1 MTTTGGLVSDALVDA
16 VLDRAAADTSLADP
30 AKLLVL
36 AALEGPDDLDDAL
49 TGTAAPAVP
58 QTAPAAQP
66 TADPV
71 AVTRAYLSRVTVR
84 GFRGIGPASTLTLD
98 PGPGLTVVAGR
109 NGCGK
114 SSFAE
119 ALEVALTRHSYRWSK
134 RTAVWSES
142 WRNLHQPQTTSI
154 LVELA
159 EEGQGTT
166 AVGAEWAAGAD
177 LAAVK
182 SWTQRPGEK
191 RGDLDSLG
199 WARDLELFRP
209 FLSYDELGA
218 QFAEPSKL
226 HDALSGILGLDR
238 LEDAGKLLTARAKS
252 LAEPATQTT
261 AVAKQLAPQLTDCPD
276 PRGPQ
281 ALALMRGKKPD
292 LAAVSA
298 LVTGAAP
305 ADPHLTALRA
315 LTLVEAPTLAP
326 WRQARS
332 DLDEAA
338 ARRAEALADADAA
351 EIGATTLLRAAV
363 QHFEE
368 HGQGPCPVCGQGT
381 LDPAWADRARTSIDR
396 AGLFAGADA
405 ALAAARSTLQ
415 RAVPAAPHAVTAAA
429 PEGLPALADALTDLS
444 TAWAE
449 LRTTST
455 DESRLV
461 AEVET
466 HHATVETAVH
476 EVVAQATAAVAA
488 REDAWQP
495 LAVRVAEW
503 LGLARRAEQ
512 AAGTVAQL
520 KAAEKWLKTNTNEL
534 RNARLAPLADRA
546 RQIWS
551 MLRQESNVDLGA
563 LTLEGANTR
572 RRVELVA
579 SVDGQDA
586 GAFGVMSQGELHV
599 LALALFLPR
608 ATAADSPFG
617 FLVID
622 DPVQAMDP
630 AKVDG
635 LAQVLQQAAQDRQ
648 VVVLTHDDRLP
659 EAVRR
664 LQIPARI
671 LEVTR
676 DAGSAVVIHESSN
689 PAARYLSDA
698 RAVAVD
704 KSVPGEVVAS
714 VVPELCRLALESA
727 CRDVF
732 FAQQLLAGARR
743 PDVEARWTAAVTTRA
758 RLLLVVDPAPGATLD
773 AWLNSQRRRRALG
786 VCTTAVHTGL
796 NGHPLNAID
805 DVKSVV
811 HELALSHGN

>member
-1 MTTTGGLVSDALVDA
+1 MADALVDT
-16 VLDRAAADTSLADP
+16 VLDRATADAGLPEAS
-30 AKLLVL
+30 KLLVL

-49 TGTAAPAVP
+49 AGTAAPAVQQP
-58 QTAPAAQP
+58 APAPQDD
-66 TADPV
+66 ADP
-71 AVTRAYLSRVTVR
+71 ASAARAYLSRVTVT
-84 GFRGIGPASTLTLD
+84 GFRGIGPAATLTLE

-142 WRNLHQPQTTSI
+142 WRNLHQPKTTSI

-166 AVGAEWAAGAD
+166 SVGAEWATGAD
-177 LAAVK
+177 LGAVK
-182 SWTQRPGEK
+182 TWTQRPGEK
-191 RGDLDSLG
+191 RGDLESLG
-199 WARDLELFRP
+199 WRRDLELFRP

-218 QFAEPSKL
+218 LFAEPSKL

-238 LEDAGKLLTARAKS
+238 LEDAGKLLTARGKS
-252 LAEPATQTT
+252 LAEPATQ
-261 AVAKQLAPQLTDCPD
+261 AAALARQLAPPLNGCSD

-281 ALALMRGKKPD
+281 AMALMKGKLPD
-292 LAAVSA
+292 LTAVSA

-305 ADPHLTALRA
+305 ADPHLAALRA
-315 LTLVEAPTLAP
+315 LARLESPDLDA

-332 DLDEAA
+332 DLDEAT
-338 ARRAEALADADAA
+338 ARRAEALADAGAA

-381 LDPAWADRARTSIDR
+381 LDPAWADHARTSIDR
-396 AGLFAGADA
+396 AGLFAGAVADADA
-405 ALAAARSTLQ
+405 ALAAARAALH
-415 RAVPAAPHAVTAAA
+415 RAVPAAPHAVTSSA
-429 PEGLPALADALTDLS
+429 PDGLPALADVLTDLS

-449 LRTTST
+449 LRTAST
-455 DESRLV
+455 DDTRPAADV
-461 AEVET
+461 DA
-466 HHATVETAVH
+466 HHATVEAAVR
-476 EVVAQATAAVAA
+476 EVVAQATTAVAA

-503 LGLARRAEQ
+503 LGLATRAEQ
-512 AAGTVAQL
+512 AADTVTQL

-572 RRVELVA
+572 RRVELMA

-586 GAFGVMSQGELHV
+586 GAFGVMSQGELHA

-635 LAQVLQQAAQDRQ
+635 LAQVLQQTAQDRQ

-676 DAGSAVVIHESSN
+676 DAGSAVIVHEGSN
-689 PAARYLSDA
+689 PAERYLSDA
-698 RAVAVD
+698 WAVARD
-704 KSVPGEVVAS
+704 EGVPADVVAS
-714 VVPELCRLALESA
+714 VVPELCRLALETA

-732 FAQQLLAGARR
+732 FRTRLLAGTARS
-743 PDVEARWTAAVTTRA
+743 DVEQQWTAALTTRK
-758 RLLLVVDPAPGATLD
+758 RLALVVTSSPDATLD
-773 AWLNSQRRRRALG
+773 PWLNTPRRKAALG
-786 VCTTAVHTGL
+786 VCTTAVHQGL
-796 NGHPLNAID
+796 HGNPLNAID
-805 DVKSVV
+805 NVRAVV
-811 HELALSHGN
+811 VDLTTPHAH